1 MGAVVDDA
9 VAEIVKA
16 LLLPV
21 LGYPVAETL
30 IVVGGGAESME
41 RDPPLPSLLRE
52 GVMNT
57 PP

>member
-1 MGAVVDDA
+1 MGAVIDDT
-9 VAEIVKA
+9 VAGIVKA

-41 RDPPLPSLLRE
+41 RE
-52 GVMNT
+52 K
-57 PP
+57 

>member
-1 MGAVVDDA
+1 MGGVVDDA

-21 LGYPVAETL
+21 LSYPVAETF

-41 RDPPLPSLLRE
+41 RE
-52 GVMNT
+52 E
-57 PP
+57 